1 MTTRKKPDADWVFAL
16 KVCQFRHDLR
26 THRLRACL
34 RCKRIVRVLRRARK
48 QEASWW
54 NDQVSRFIV
63 NDDPGKQRIL
73 EEMVDRLRRKP

>member
-48 QEASWW
+48 QGYLAGWSERGW
-54 NDQVSRFIV
+54 NGIAAQ
-63 NDDPGKQRIL
+63 K
-73 EEMVDRLRRKP
+73 RRKP